1 MKKSKLILG
10 ASVFLASIG
19 ITLSTSCSRND
30 EPLYTALLPEKVD
43 ALLSVNVES
52 LLEKSQLW
60 DNSQVQALLDEAT
73 GEMPGTQQ
81 IMRFL
86 LKNPEISG
94 IDFHQNVYMYAP
106 QEAEDYAACG
116 IFAMKDARRLQTLLE
131 QSGLFDK
138 FEESDGYVWAEHPD
152 GLLVFDDAKGAFF
165 VSDQTVAKESVLPL
179 LQQPASE
186 SFSATELF
194 QSLPSGDDAGML
206 VPMSVAE
213 DSDMPALLPV
223 SDADQIPLDK
233 LYVYAGLDFEENSM
247 GIQWSCLPMDSETK
261 GWMESLYEGVGT
273 ATGGL
278 LPSLDGSAMAF
289 VSWNMDGGLLAD
301 RIEREVPMRNEEEM
315 DEWLPVFEAIDG
327 DCLLSVAWTHFLP
340 QIVFKAEA
348 PDARSLDALHESL
361 GGKAVGSNRYLL
373 QQEMFPLY
381 YGWEDGCL
389 WASLSESL
397 PTAERGKTLMDKYP
411 WAESAEGAYFYMGL
425 DAKVLQGLMAAD
437 LLSNILSGNAVP
449 QQDLELV
456 LDVLQRLG
464 ISYVELF
471 SNELGR
477 YRLIVHTDSDNP
489 LALLVDYLMEEQ
501 AA

>member
-19 ITLSTSCSRND
+19 IVLSTSCSKK
-30 EPLYTALLPEKVD
+30 EELLYTALLPEKVD

-94 IDFHQNVYMYAP
+94 VDFHQNVYVYAP
-106 QEAEDYAACG
+106 QEAEDYASCG

-131 QSGLFDK
+131 QSGLFGK

-194 QSLPSGDDAGML
+194 QSLPSGDEAGIL
-206 VPMSVAE
+206 LPMSVAE
-213 DSDMPALLPV
+213 EADMPGLLPV
-223 SDADQIPLDK
+223 SDTDPIPLDK

-247 GIQWSCLPMDSETK
+247 GFQWSYIPMDSETR
-261 GWMESLYEGVGT
+261 GWMESLYEGVGA

-289 VSWNMDGGLLAD
+289 VSWNMDGSLLAD
-301 RIEREVPMRNEEEM
+301 RIEREGPMRYEDEM
-315 DEWLPVFEAIDG
+315 DAWLPVLGAIDG
-327 DCLLSVAWTHFLP
+327 DCLLSVDWTRFLP

-348 PDARSLDALHESL
+348 PDPRSLEVLHENL
-361 GGKAVGSNRYLL
+361 RGKAVGSNRYLL

-389 WASLSESL
+389 WAGMSESL
-397 PTAERGKTLMDKYP
+397 PVAERGKTLMDKYP
-411 WAESAEGAYFYMGL
+411 WAESAKGAYFYMGL
-425 DAKVLQGLMAAD
+425 DARVLQGLLAAD
-437 LLSNILSGNAVP
+437 LLSNILSGQAVP

-456 LDVLQRLG
+456 LVLLRRLG

-471 SNELGR
+471 STELGR